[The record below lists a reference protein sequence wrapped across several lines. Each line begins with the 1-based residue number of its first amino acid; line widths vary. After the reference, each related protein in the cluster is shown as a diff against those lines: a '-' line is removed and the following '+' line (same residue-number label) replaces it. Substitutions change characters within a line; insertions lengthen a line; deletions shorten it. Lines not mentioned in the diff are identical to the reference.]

1 MSKPSKS
8 EAMYREELEQ
18 RAALF
23 FRLGYPAKTAKARLR
38 ANVAWD
44 FEMHGKARHEKDI
57 DKIVDAV
64 YRRGGGGSGAPS
76 V

>member
-1 MSKPSKS
+1 MNKRD
-8 EAMYREELEQ
+8 EIYREELED
-18 RAALF
+18 RACLLY
-23 FRLGYPAKTAKARLR
+23 RLGYPAKATKARLR

-44 FEMHGKARHEKDI
+44 FEMHGKFRHEKDI